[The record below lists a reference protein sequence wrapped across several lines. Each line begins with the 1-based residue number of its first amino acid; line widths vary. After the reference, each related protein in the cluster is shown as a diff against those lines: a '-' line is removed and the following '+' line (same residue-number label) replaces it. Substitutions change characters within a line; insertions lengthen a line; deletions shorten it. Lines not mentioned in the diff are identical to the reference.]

1 MSCEETSHAEGPE
14 LLHGAILLH
23 TAQRQIKARG
33 LLNSVHV
40 TETKWRTRTAITFFS
55 LACPR
60 SDESVGSIVMSRRPF
75 GDSKGLDDVPD
86 KSLYDPFNLPSS
98 TARPGP
104 RHGRSSSPGL
114 LGKFGLAQP
123 SLHMY
128 VLVEARSPAA
138 PCCLLCPY
146 R

>member
-1 MSCEETSHAEGPE
+1 
-14 LLHGAILLH
+14 
-23 TAQRQIKARG
+23 
-33 LLNSVHV
+33 
-40 TETKWRTRTAITFFS
+40 
-55 LACPR
+55 
-60 SDESVGSIVMSRRPF
+60 MSRRPF
-75 GDSKGLDDVPD
+75 GDSKGLDDAPD

-128 VLVEARSPAA
+128 VVRGRKTRHCAA
-138 PCCLLCPY
+138 LSLLAFD
-146 R
+146 RRT